1 MEINEINNPQ
11 NISLK
16 KKKTIRIDDR
26 DSFIAANRMFIISEH
41 ENQSIKI
48 ENINTNLFSVIKFD
62 SSFLIVKF
70 HPKLENIFLLAEEN
84 IIKIYEIS
92 KDKCQCEE
100 RVNVSGHSKPITTAV
115 FSSTDDK
122 IFATF
127 SMDKTL
133 KVWNLE
139 NPFCICNILLNNLI
153 SEIQIYKNYIFYYDK
168 VGNSI
173 IQYDYEIFGI
183 KNKFNYNTKKYAIFN
198 EKELCLFYP
207 NSLSII
213 ENNIEIWNYK
223 LADRYY
229 KSFYDEDLKIIYIFY
244 GNSFDIIN
252 LVDMKPIL
260 TGKING
266 EPDILYFTAL
276 DEVNICA
283 NFILLFRNRLDYYSF
298 FYKDGYKSKIN
309 KESNKC
315 PLYKTNI
322 WVNAV
327 PTISN
332 IENLRWTTNC
342 EENVFFKKY
351 LNNPEIIKEL
361 GNNYDKSLDEKKIE
375 VENEIKFNK
384 TLKLDYM
391 KILKLIIKDNTN
403 KNLIIKYLK
412 YLEANNNKLKE
423 KYNDNIETFHEE
435 YENYKIM
442 FDNKELKEN
451 DFEEKK
457 SSQKQIFM
465 NLLERIKSLEI
476 KDDEND
482 IINND
487 VNSNNNDKE
496 INTFRNKI
504 EEIIK
509 HLQLFNQPISISNKE
524 LYWQRNCH
532 ILYFALKDILK
543 NKKKLKLMKEA
554 INIILGKK
562 IFDKEYITSDNVLLS
577 NIMILIV
584 IPQPKKI
591 LEFNLNLI
599 ETKDPS
605 YNYENELN
613 DPIFAKLDKKDKKSY
628 YITYEDKDYFLN
640 EPSTKCVKNFLLGI
654 KEDIYLEDFEEKT
667 YNGLKEFFN
676 EIIGFDK
683 MISFLSK
690 VFTSKVIREAFNY
703 LYPQNFKFP
712 FKNEKDAFD
721 FLRKYYHFI
730 PLKIFGTAGITEKFS
745 LDIYYILKRRN
756 ISISKILPNEM
767 TKLSKKIMYSGAVVK
782 TSCHEINHDFY
793 NIFVMHSNGKIPL
806 QTSRKK
812 YIAERESGRN
822 MEVILFNRKIYKLS
836 LIECLYLLNEKNYCK
851 SLQDFRKGFND
862 LNYEDLIFDDN
873 SSFKEFN
880 QIFKIKNFMEIAKN
894 TDITCEENNES
905 NVWKDT
911 YIDDIEDVN
920 DILGFIRDPL
930 KFCNY

>member
-1 MEINEINNPQ
+1 MKINEINNPQ

-16 KKKTIRIDDR
+16 KIKTIRIDDR

-213 ENNIEIWNYK
+213 ENNIEIGNYK

-244 GNSFDIIN
+244 GNNFDIIN

-391 KILKLIIKDNTN
+391 KLLKLIIKDNTN

-509 HLQLFNQPISISNKE
+509 HLQL
-524 LYWQRNCH
+524 
-532 ILYFALKDILK
+532 
-543 NKKKLKLMKEA
+543 
-554 INIILGKK
+554 
-562 IFDKEYITSDNVLLS
+562 
-577 NIMILIV
+577 
-584 IPQPKKI
+584 
-591 LEFNLNLI
+591 
-599 ETKDPS
+599 
-605 YNYENELN
+605 
-613 DPIFAKLDKKDKKSY
+613 
-628 YITYEDKDYFLN
+628 
-640 EPSTKCVKNFLLGI
+640 
-654 KEDIYLEDFEEKT
+654 
-667 YNGLKEFFN
+667 
-676 EIIGFDK
+676 
-683 MISFLSK
+683 
-690 VFTSKVIREAFNY
+690 
-703 LYPQNFKFP
+703 
-712 FKNEKDAFD
+712 
-721 FLRKYYHFI
+721 
-730 PLKIFGTAGITEKFS
+730 
-745 LDIYYILKRRN
+745 
-756 ISISKILPNEM
+756 
-767 TKLSKKIMYSGAVVK
+767 
-782 TSCHEINHDFY
+782 
-793 NIFVMHSNGKIPL
+793 
-806 QTSRKK
+806 
-812 YIAERESGRN
+812 
-822 MEVILFNRKIYKLS
+822 
-836 LIECLYLLNEKNYCK
+836 
-851 SLQDFRKGFND
+851 
-862 LNYEDLIFDDN
+862 
-873 SSFKEFN
+873 
-880 QIFKIKNFMEIAKN
+880 
-894 TDITCEENNES
+894 
-905 NVWKDT
+905 
-911 YIDDIEDVN
+911 
-920 DILGFIRDPL
+920 
-930 KFCNY
+930 